1 MAKRYWETL
10 LKDKDKDKET
20 PMPWWLKGFFVIG
33 ILIGFSGVFGV
44 AVLFF
49 LFLGWCFSGLWNYA
63 ITPIFNVM
71 EITSYMGA
79 ALLALIF
86 WSIRLLKWAFKN

>member
-10 LKDKDKDKET
+10 LKDKDKDT
-20 PMPWWLKGFFVIG
+20 PTPWWLKVLFGVGFLIG
-33 ILIGFSGVFGV
+33 IGVVILFIVPVFLLMGWGFS
-44 AVLFF
+44 L
-49 LFLGWCFSGLWNYA
+49 LWNY
-63 ITPIFNVM
+63 TVSPIFDVM

-86 WSIRLLKWAFKN
+86 WSIRLLKWAFKS